1 MIPKIGFNNQ
11 NPDIQVKLIIS
22 LLLKEDK
29 ALTVDLLKL
38 VNNNNE
44 KPGFHFTKVIEE
56 KYQTD
61 KKYSDHLQ
69 GLFYTFKEVINSA
82 KYFDNRYNRLKSI
95 GDDKK
100 ITTILQDA
108 GIDIDIDINV
118 AQPQIN
124 SNNFIISNIKGK
136 GVHTNSK
143 NKLIENIQN
152 LAKKYSISV
161 DSLDELDQDE
171 LIEAVNNLE
180 QIPQLIAAKY
190 LELQNKKLSDA
201 DDVQIDYLDDL
212 ISFIEQDNHT
222 KITTDKES
230 VLIENIQN
238 LAKKYGISV
247 DSLDEL
253 DQDELIEAV
262 NNLEKVKIYISTKEL
277 TLNDKQQLI
286 DTDEDFQIA
295 DLDDLDDFITAK
307 EPDEDDEEEQE
318 EVINSAAEDNHKKIT
333 VDQKSDFT
341 KNITT
346 NAIKYGI
353 FDLVLNNK
361 NLDELLKI
369 DYNLIQVEK
378 YISSKDLSVDWAGL
392 KTSDNIRLTDLNSIN
407 NFIKQQNLKE
417 NIIKNA
423 DQYNIEDLEEG
434 LNNMDENQLEKVNK
448 FFKEQLDTYIKDNI
462 FQTTETTD
470 GIKHFVDEDGVEIID
485 YNDLEDLFNSS
496 DLLGDILA

>member
-1 MIPKIGFNNQ
+1 
-11 NPDIQVKLIIS
+11 
-22 LLLKEDK
+22 
-29 ALTVDLLKL
+29 
-38 VNNNNE
+38 
-44 KPGFHFTKVIEE
+44 
-56 KYQTD
+56 
-61 KKYSDHLQ
+61 KKY
-69 GLFYTFKEVINSA
+69 G
-82 KYFDNRYNRLKSI
+82 
-95 GDDKK
+95 
-100 ITTILQDA
+100 
-108 GIDIDIDINV
+108 
-118 AQPQIN
+118 
-124 SNNFIISNIKGK
+124 
-136 GVHTNSK
+136 
-143 NKLIENIQN
+143 
-152 LAKKYSISV
+152 ISV

-201 DDVQIDYLDDL
+201 DDVQIDDLDDL
-212 ISFIEQDNHT
+212 ISFIEQDNRT
-222 KITTDKES
+222 KITVDQES